1 MSLQTPGNAG
11 SLILS
16 YLLYEKA
23 LLLTES
29 NLSLD
34 EPGLNNLVCHHYGNS
49 FEVFIPH
56 NKLQKCQI
64 SKYPKLNWCIEVTS
78 ADGGEP
84 ELLAVR
90 IEDSSTV
97 NIRQPFGHL
106 AQRRNYIEHL
116 MHGGVIE
123 EWLKRDKES
132 YWWLKLSYSN
142 YSICRL
148 ESQVRMVNIKFPPS
162 HPTCALYT
170 QPIFQALQ
178 FARRHPVVPA
188 HQNTC
193 TFERVYLGYRHGR
206 LLLNNAMQGINFL
219 PPMSLFAEQA
229 KVFTHVLNHDF
240 TVVDGA
246 PGTGKSSLVVK
257 IILGFLLARKQV
269 LVMATSDA
277 TLDCLAA
284 SVLAGVPQGDAGMMG
299 AVARLRPPSRYGL
312 KLPVGYGET
321 LLESISVAVSFRRH
335 APYGSKP
342 SNISLPSVAVREHLE
357 KTPVIFMTTNM
368 AERLDPFFGVTT
380 RRYDLIILDDANTC
394 NESLGL
400 QLSQHAFASAVRWLV
415 IGCSKGISPE
425 VNLEEF
431 KEMEICGSW
440 HTRLLRHPEFRLNP
454 LRLTKQNR
462 SRKSLYEPINSM
474 FFNNTIICGPD
485 CPQEEGDHELCMGF
499 VNTARLCKRKK
510 KVDCHD
516 EDVVEEFNYQK
527 EMTYVFTIALKIHRL
542 TPHASIVIMCH
553 NELQKLLLYEELER
567 VHDLSNATIIVQT
580 IDEFVDKEAVYAII
594 HLPLWKG
601 SYSYTDDAGRLVTA
615 MTRARKGIFVVGNL
629 HSFAEHENK
638 RGAWSTNP
646 WRIWMMYM
654 NRSAHGAVFDDVTEL
669 HLDIGARE
677 LAVFKRARVEMG
689 RWLGER
695 YSKEELAKLR
705 SYW

>member
-1 MSLQTPGNAG
+1 MSLQTPANAG

-34 EPGLNNLVCHHYGNS
+34 EPGLKNLTCHHHGNS

-64 SKYPKLNWCIEVTS
+64 PKYPKLNWCVEVTS
-78 ADGGEP
+78 ADAGEP
-84 ELLAVR
+84 ELLAVK

-97 NIRQPFGHL
+97 NIRQPLGHL
-106 AQRRNYIEHL
+106 AQRKHYIEHL
-116 MHGGVIE
+116 IHGRGIE
-123 EWLKRDKES
+123 EWLKKDKES
-132 YWWLKLSYSN
+132 YWWLKLTYSN

-148 ESQVRMVNIKFPPS
+148 ESQVKTVNIKFPPS

-178 FARRHPVVPA
+178 FARRHPVIPA

-193 TFERVYLGYRHGR
+193 AFERVYLGYRHGR
-206 LLLNNAMQGINFL
+206 LLPDKAMQGINFL
-219 PPMSLFAEQA
+219 PPMSLLVEQA
-229 KVFTHVLNHDF
+229 KIFTHVLSHDF

-246 PGTGKSSLVVK
+246 PGTGKSSLVVE

-269 LVMATSDA
+269 LVMATSDV
-277 TLDCLAA
+277 TLDFLAT
-284 SVLAGVPQGDAGMMG
+284 SVLAGVPRGDSGMMG
-299 AVARLRPPSRYGL
+299 AVARLCPPLRYGF
-312 KLPVGYGET
+312 KLPYGYEET
-321 LLESISVAVSFRRH
+321 LLESVSVAVSFRRH
-335 APYGSKP
+335 EPYGSKP
-342 SNISLPSVAVREHLE
+342 SNIPSPSVAVREHLE

-380 RRYDLIILDDANTC
+380 RCYDLVVLDDANTC

-400 QLSQHAFASAVRWLV
+400 QLSQHAFASAIRWLV
-415 IGCSKGISPE
+415 IGCSKGISAG

-454 LRLTKQNR
+454 LRLTKQSR
-462 SRKSLYEPINSM
+462 SRKSLYEPINRM
-474 FFNNTIICGPD
+474 FFNNTITCAPD

-499 VNTARLCKRKK
+499 VNTARLCKRRR
-510 KVDCHD
+510 KVDWHD
-516 EDVVEEFNYQK
+516 EDVVEALNYRK
-527 EMTYVFTIALKIHRL
+527 EMTYVFTVAIKIHRL
-542 TPHASIVIMCH
+542 TPHASIVVMCH
-553 NELQKLLLYEELER
+553 NESQKLLLYEELER
-567 VHDLSNATIIVQT
+567 VRDLSKAAIVVQT
-580 IDEFVDKEAVYAII
+580 IDEFANREAVYAII

-615 MTRARKGIFVVGNL
+615 MTRARKGVFVVGNL

-646 WRIWMMYM
+646 WRIWMMHM

-669 HLDIGARE
+669 HLEIRAAE
-677 LAVFKRARVEMG
+677 LATFKKARAEMG